1 MSSQSDVERELSR
14 LKKEIAPG
22 AADPADRAGA
32 GVGRR
37 RDGPA
42 RGVCVTRTAAGVVLV
57 AAAVVSAGVLSVEDA
72 SSGSGFLSGGTLY
85 PAAAWVF
92 ALALGVAGVALV
104 VGAGPAVAG
113 VGGVASLQLA
123 GTGLV
128 AVKHWRPYMG
138 MAGTYEHLAVLQL
151 LAGLLALAAFVAVVV
166 CLAVLV
172 GARAF
177 PVPARPLV
185 VWSSVVVGGVL
196 LATVPVLV
204 GRGDPETMDVS
215 SLGAFALVYGVPWG
229 LSVAASA
236 WMVQRTAVAVLAAV
250 LGSTLLAAAT
260 KPMVDIVFTS
270 PTSAFVSAS
279 AAVVVVLAVR
289 GLLGSERRGRRC
301 CVRSRPARLRTGRR
315 GWRAR
320 RVHACSSPLRRH
332 SRRPRPRCR
341 TTAVPAGARAGE
353 PSRTVL
359 RRPAPGSSG
368 C

>member
-1 MSSQSDVERELSR
+1 M
-14 LKKEIAPG
+14 
-22 AADPADRAGA
+22 
-32 GVGRR
+32 
-37 RDGPA
+37 
-42 RGVCVTRTAAGVVLV
+42 TRTAAGVVLV

-172 GARAF
+172 GAGAF

-289 GLLGSERRGRRC
+289 GLLGSERRGL
-301 CVRSRPARLRTGRR
+301 VA
-315 GWRAR
+315 A
-320 RVHACSSPLRRH
+320 
-332 SRRPRPRCR
+332 
-341 TTAVPAGARAGE
+341 
-353 PSRTVL
+353 
-359 RRPAPGSSG
+359 
-368 C
+368 

>member
-1 MSSQSDVERELSR
+1 M
-14 LKKEIAPG
+14 
-22 AADPADRAGA
+22 
-32 GVGRR
+32 
-37 RDGPA
+37 
-42 RGVCVTRTAAGVVLV
+42 TRTAAGVILV

-172 GARAF
+172 GAGAF
-177 PVPARPLV
+177 PCLLGP
-185 VWSSVVVGGVL
+185 WSC
-196 LATVPVLV
+196 
-204 GRGDPETMDVS
+204 GRRSSWVASSWRRFPCWWGAADPETMDVS
-215 SLGAFALVYGVPWG
+215 SLGAFALLYGVPWG

-236 WMVQRTAVAVLAAV
+236 WMVRRTAVAVLAAV
-250 LGSTLLAAAT
+250 LGSTLLVAAT

-270 PTSAFVSAS
+270 PTSVFVSAA

-289 GLLGSERRGRRC
+289 VLLGSER
-301 CVRSRPARLRTGRR
+301 SRLLA
-315 GWRAR
+315 A
-320 RVHACSSPLRRH
+320 
-332 SRRPRPRCR
+332 
-341 TTAVPAGARAGE
+341 
-353 PSRTVL
+353 
-359 RRPAPGSSG
+359 
-368 C
+368 